1 MSTVKISALPAGTA
15 NSSAVVPATNAAG
28 TTTEKITLGAIAA
41 LGGGAP
47 AAHKASHSTGGSDAL
62 SAADI
67 GAAASS
73 HSHGNLT
80 SDGKIGSTS
89 GLPVITTT
97 SGAVTTGSFGT
108 SSGTFCQGNDSRL
121 SDSRTPT
128 AHKTS
133 HSTGGS
139 DAIAPSDIG
148 AVASNTTGITG
159 ADAITN
165 IVSLTQAEYDA
176 ISTKSA
182 TTLYIIT

>member
-1 MSTVKISALPAGTA
+1 MSTVKISALPSGTA

-47 AAHKASHSTGGSDAL
+47 AAHKTSHATGGTDAL
-62 SAADI
+62 TASDI

-73 HSHGNLT
+73 HAHGNVT
-80 SDGKIGSTS
+80 SAGAIGSTAN
-89 GLPVITTT
+89 LPVITTT
-97 SGAVTTGSFGT
+97 SGALTTGTFG
-108 SSGTFCQGNDSRL
+108 SSANTFCQGNDSRL

-139 DAIAPSDIG
+139 DALAPSDIG

-176 ISTKSA
+176 LGSYSSS
-182 TTLYIIT
+182 TLYVIT